1 MNTNSPKWLE
11 DPTPFKDHCES
22 RKEIVKQLSNNS
34 ELLQEFL
41 INLTVSMS
49 NQQLRETAEHANRWL
64 SDIEKA
70 QRSEPVPDGEEDSLG
85 TLKKANELLASL
97 MTYTRSSRSF
107 FSSKTNSTQF
117 RKQ

>member
-22 RKEIVKQLSNNS
+22 RKEIVRQLSENS
-34 ELLQEFL
+34 ELLHEFL
-41 INLTVSMS
+41 VNFTVSMS
-49 NQQLRETAEHANRWL
+49 NQQLKETAEHANRWL
-64 SDIEKA
+64 SDIETARK
-70 QRSEPVPDGEEDSLG
+70 SEPLPDGEPDSMEN
-85 TLKKANELLASL
+85 LKRANELLASL

-107 FSSKTNSTQF
+107 FSSKTNSTQY